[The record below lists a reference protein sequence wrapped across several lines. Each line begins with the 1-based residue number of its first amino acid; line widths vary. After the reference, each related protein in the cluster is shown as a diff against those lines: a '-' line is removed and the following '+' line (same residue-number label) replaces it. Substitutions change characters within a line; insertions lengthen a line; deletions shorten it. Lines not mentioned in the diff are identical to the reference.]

1 MRRESQLMNSSS
13 ASLKLGTLG
22 GMVAAALPSLQRD
35 KLLEAV
41 VLAGVG
47 ACVSF
52 VVSLVLKVLF
62 KYLQKRFFKPRDPNS

>member
-1 MRRESQLMNSSS
+1 MNSSS
-13 ASLKLGTLG
+13 ASLKLGTLSG
-22 GMVAAALPSLQRD
+22 TVAAALPSLQRD

-52 VVSLVLKVLF
+52 VVSLVLKVVF
-62 KYLQKRFFKPRDPNS
+62 KFLQKRFFKPKDPKS

>member
-1 MRRESQLMNSSS
+1 MNSSS
-13 ASLKLGTLG
+13 ATLKLSILS

-41 VLAGVG
+41 ILAGVG

-52 VVSLVLKVLF
+52 VVSLVLKVVF
-62 KYLQKRFFKPRDPNS
+62 KFLQKRFFKPRDPNS

>member
-1 MRRESQLMNSSS
+1 MSTST

-22 GMVAAALPSLQRD
+22 GTVAAAVPSIQRD
-35 KLLEAV
+35 TLLEAV

-52 VVSLVLKVLF
+52 VVSLFLKWLF
-62 KYLQKRFFKPRDPNS
+62 KALKTWFLNRSDPN

>member
-1 MRRESQLMNSSS
+1 MNSSS
-13 ASLKLGTLG
+13 ATLKLGILS

-41 VLAGVG
+41 ILAGVG

-52 VVSLVLKVLF
+52 VVSLVLKVVF
-62 KYLQKRFFKPRDPNS
+62 KFLQKRFFKPRDPNS

>member
-1 MRRESQLMNSSS
+1 MNTST

-22 GMVAAALPSLQRD
+22 GTVAAAVPSIQRD
-35 KLLEAV
+35 TLLEAV

-52 VVSLVLKVLF
+52 VVSLFLKWLF
-62 KYLQKRFFKPRDPNS
+62 KALKTWFLNRSDPN

>member
-1 MRRESQLMNSSS
+1 MNTST

-22 GMVAAALPSLQRD
+22 GTVAAAVPSIQRD
-35 KLLEAV
+35 TLLEAV

-52 VVSLVLKVLF
+52 VVSLVLKGLF
-62 KYLQKRFFKPRDPNS
+62 KHMKAWFLKQRDSN

>member
-1 MRRESQLMNSSS
+1 MNTST

-22 GMVAAALPSLQRD
+22 GTVAAAVPSIQRD
-35 KLLEAV
+35 TLLEAV

-52 VVSLVLKVLF
+52 VVSLFLKWLF
-62 KYLQKRFFKPRDPNS
+62 KALKTWLLNRSDPN

>member
-1 MRRESQLMNSSS
+1 MNSSS
-13 ASLKLGTLG
+13 ATLKLGTLS

-52 VVSLVLKVLF
+52 VVSLVLKGLF
-62 KYLQKRFFKPRDPNS
+62 KHMKAWFLKQRDSN

>member
-1 MRRESQLMNSSS
+1 MNSSS
-13 ASLKLGTLG
+13 AALKLGTLG
-22 GMVAAALPSLQRD
+22 GMLAAALPSLQRD

-52 VVSLVLKVLF
+52 VVSLVLKCLF
-62 KYLQKRFFKPRDPNS
+62 KHLKNWFLKRSDPN

>member
-1 MRRESQLMNSSS
+1 MNTST

-22 GMVAAALPSLQRD
+22 GTVAAAVPSIQRD
-35 KLLEAV
+35 TLLEAV

-52 VVSLVLKVLF
+52 VVSLFLKWLF
-62 KYLQKRFFKPRDPNS
+62 KALKTWFLNRSNPN

>member
-1 MRRESQLMNSSS
+1 MSNSS

-22 GMVAAALPSLQRD
+22 GTVAAALPSLQRD
-35 KLLEAV
+35 TLLEAV
-41 VLAGVG
+41 ILAGIG

-62 KYLQKRFFKPRDPNS
+62 KYLQKRFLKRSDPNQESH

>member
-1 MRRESQLMNSSS
+1 MRSSS
-13 ASLKLGTLG
+13 VSLKLGTLS
-22 GMVAAALPSLQRD
+22 GMVAAALPSLHRD

-52 VVSLVLKVLF
+52 VVSLFLKWLF
-62 KYLQKRFFKPRDPNS
+62 KRLKAWILKRRAPN

>member
-1 MRRESQLMNSSS
+1 MNSSS
-13 ASLKLGTLG
+13 ASLKLGILS
-22 GMVAAALPSLQRD
+22 GMVVAALPSLQRD

-52 VVSLVLKVLF
+52 VVSLVLKWL
-62 KYLQKRFFKPRDPNS
+62 LKRLKAWFLKQRDSN

>member
-1 MRRESQLMNSSS
+1 MLMSSSS

-22 GMVAAALPSLQRD
+22 GTVAAALPSLQRD
-35 KLLEAV
+35 PLLEAV

-52 VVSLVLKVLF
+52 VVSLVLKWLF
-62 KYLQKRFFKPRDPNS
+62 KHLKTWFMKRRDPH

>member
-1 MRRESQLMNSSS
+1 MRSSS
-13 ASLKLGTLG
+13 VSLKLGTLS
-22 GMVAAALPSLQRD
+22 GMVAAALPSLHRD

-52 VVSLVLKVLF
+52 VVSLFLKWLF
-62 KYLQKRFFKPRDPNS
+62 KALKTWFLNRSDPN

>member
-1 MRRESQLMNSSS
+1 MNSSS
-13 ASLKLGTLG
+13 ASLKLGILS
-22 GMVAAALPSLQRD
+22 GMVVAALPSLQRD

-52 VVSLVLKVLF
+52 VVSLVLKWLF
-62 KYLQKRFFKPRDPNS
+62 KRLKAWFLKQRDSN